1 MGVSLLIETTL
12 WNAGARVIAGM
23 DEVGRGA
30 LAGPVSVGVVAV
42 EPCAAWPEGLADSK
56 DLTPKRRQSIAA
68 ALAGFGLARAIGSAS
83 NSEVDERGIVGALR
97 LAGWRALGIL
107 ADAGVEV
114 DALLLD
120 GHHDWLT
127 PPPSDLFDSSVSVP
141 RVPPVRTI
149 VKGDATCVSIA
160 AASVLAK
167 VGRDAVMVE
176 GHHRHPEYGWIR
188 NKGYG
193 TPDHLKALALL
204 GPTPWHR
211 TSWKLPR
218 QQTLEAFIDRCPQ
231 GRP

>member
-1 MGVSLLIETTL
+1 MGVSLSVEATL
-12 WNAGARVIAGM
+12 WGAGARVVAGM

-42 EPCAAWPEGLADSK
+42 GPCAAWPAGLADSK
-56 DLTPKRRQSIAA
+56 DLTPSRRQSIAA

-83 NSEVDERGIVGALR
+83 SSEVDERGIVGALR
-97 LAGWRALGIL
+97 LAGWRALDTL
-107 ADAGVEV
+107 ADAGVDV
-114 DALLLD
+114 DVLLLD

-127 PPPSDLFDSSVSVP
+127 PPPSDLFDSSASAP
-141 RVPPVRTI
+141 CVPPVTTI

-167 VGRDAVMVE
+167 VERDEVMVE
-176 GHHRHPEYGWIR
+176 GHGRHPEYGWIR

-193 TPDHLKALALL
+193 TPGHLEALALL

-211 TSWKLPR
+211 TSWKLPSLR
-218 QQTLEAFIDRCPQ
+218 TPEAFVDRCPQ
-231 GRP
+231 GRH